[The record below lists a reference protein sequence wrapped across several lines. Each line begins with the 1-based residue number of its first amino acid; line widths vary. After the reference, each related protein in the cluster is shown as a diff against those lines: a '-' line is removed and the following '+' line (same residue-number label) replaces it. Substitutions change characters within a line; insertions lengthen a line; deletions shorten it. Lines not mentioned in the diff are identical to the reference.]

1 MSDKD
6 AKSESP
12 KKGKGFIKMALIGL
26 VLAGAGGGAVFGLM
40 SAGIIGANPAHAK
53 PTGPQ
58 LVMKGDDDPYAAP
71 KKEEKGSVP
80 LVHGEGGSKYRT
92 TYYTFAE
99 DFTSNLKDSDALVQ
113 MSLAAATRRDGRV
126 LMWMDEHAL
135 AIRDAFG
142 AGGFDEAA
150 VARFID
156 EVVPFEYQADVRR
169 MWDDDLGP
177 EARVHLDSD
186 DETRVLDYLR
196 ETCRASWKKRAG

>member
-6 AKSESP
+6 AKSDSP
-12 KKGKGFIKMALIGL
+12 KKGKGFMKMALIGL

-53 PTGPQ
+53 PAGPQ

-126 LMWMDEHAL
+126 LMWLDEHAL
-135 AIRDAFG
+135 AIRSEVLIILADTPEGDAYTVEG
-142 AGGFDEAA
+142 
-150 VARFID
+150 
-156 EVVPFEYQADVRR
+156 
-169 MWDDDLGP
+169 
-177 EARVHLDSD
+177 
-186 DETRVLDYLR
+186 
-196 ETCRASWKKRAG
+196 KKRLQQRLTKAVNDVLTEEEGFGGVDNVYFRNFIVQ

>member
-6 AKSESP
+6 AKSDSP
-12 KKGKGFIKMALIGL
+12 KKGKGFMKMALIGL

-53 PTGPQ
+53 PAGPQ

-135 AIRDAFG
+135 AIRSEVLIILADTPEGDAYTVEG
-142 AGGFDEAA
+142 
-150 VARFID
+150 
-156 EVVPFEYQADVRR
+156 
-169 MWDDDLGP
+169 
-177 EARVHLDSD
+177 
-186 DETRVLDYLR
+186 
-196 ETCRASWKKRAG
+196 KKRLQQRLTKAVNDVLTEEEGFGGVDNVYFRNFIVQ

>member
-6 AKSESP
+6 AKSDSP
-12 KKGKGFIKMALIGL
+12 KKGKGFMKMALIGL

-135 AIRDAFG
+135 AIRSEVLIILADTPEGDAYTVEG
-142 AGGFDEAA
+142 
-150 VARFID
+150 
-156 EVVPFEYQADVRR
+156 
-169 MWDDDLGP
+169 
-177 EARVHLDSD
+177 
-186 DETRVLDYLR
+186 
-196 ETCRASWKKRAG
+196 KKRLQQRLTKAVNDVLTEEEGFGGVDNVYFRNFIVQ

>member
-6 AKSESP
+6 EKPESP

-135 AIRDAFG
+135 AIRSEVLIILADTPEGDAYTVEG
-142 AGGFDEAA
+142 
-150 VARFID
+150 
-156 EVVPFEYQADVRR
+156 
-169 MWDDDLGP
+169 
-177 EARVHLDSD
+177 
-186 DETRVLDYLR
+186 
-196 ETCRASWKKRAG
+196 KKRLQQRLTKAVNDVLTEEEGFGGVDNVYFRNFIVQ

>member
-135 AIRDAFG
+135 AIRSEVLIILADTPEGDAYTVEG
-142 AGGFDEAA
+142 
-150 VARFID
+150 
-156 EVVPFEYQADVRR
+156 
-169 MWDDDLGP
+169 
-177 EARVHLDSD
+177 
-186 DETRVLDYLR
+186 
-196 ETCRASWKKRAG
+196 KKRLQQRLTKAVNDVLTEEEGFGGVDNVYFRNFIVQ